1 MYTMYMLGAQEG
13 QKRASDSL
21 QLQTA
26 VSHYMGAEPGF
37 LIDPN
42 RLAISP
48 APRTLLDLFILWM
61 EAVGCGGRRERNRGL
76 VCHSDFLYHGA
87 QNSSV
92 SGEVE

>member
-26 VSHYMGAEPGF
+26 VSHCMGAEPGF

-42 RLAISP
+42 CSAISP
-48 APRTLLDLFILWM
+48 APRTLLDLYFGWKLW
-61 EAVGCGGRRERNRGL
+61 AVVGGERGIM
-76 VCHSDFLYHGA
+76 A
-87 QNSSV
+87 
-92 SGEVE
+92 

>member
-1 MYTMYMLGAQEG
+1 MLGAQEG
-13 QKRASDSL
+13 QKRASESL

-48 APRTLLDLFILWM
+48 APRTLLDLYFGWKLW
-61 EAVGCGGRRERNRGL
+61 AVVGGE
-76 VCHSDFLYHGA
+76 
-87 QNSSV
+87 
-92 SGEVE
+92 SGIMA

>member
-1 MYTMYMLGAQEG
+1 MLGAQEG

-48 APRTLLDLFILWM
+48 APWTLLDLYFEWKLW
-61 EAVGCGGRRERNRGL
+61 AVVGGERGIM
-76 VCHSDFLYHGA
+76 A
-87 QNSSV
+87 
-92 SGEVE
+92 